1 MPVLKS
7 DTKNRSKEVGCH
19 KLHQDIRKD
28 FGRSPAIDIY
38 IRFAA
43 INNRCLAVTYTDD
56 THLVSVITLWIAHL
70 GEFTLPN
77 SVIGVVYVPIVIN
90 IVDKHLTGSVAIKHR
105 RYLGLEIAECETS
118 YYPFV
123 VVETQDAI
131 HPLENAERNMGTQ
144 VGRILTKKE

>member
-1 MPVLKS
+1 MLSCRDLPVLKS

-77 SVIGVVYVPIVIN
+77 SMIGVVYVPIVIN

-105 RYLGLEIAECETS
+105 RYLFCQTPFTS
-118 YYPFV
+118 LSKTCSFS
-123 VVETQDAI
+123 
-131 HPLENAERNMGTQ
+131 
-144 VGRILTKKE
+144 

>member
-1 MPVLKS
+1 MLSCREENQAGTLASPEERYQEPKQ
-7 DTKNRSKEVGCH
+7 RSWVPQTPSRYPKGFWSKPCH
-19 KLHQDIRKD
+19 RH
-28 FGRSPAIDIY
+28 IY

-77 SVIGVVYVPIVIN
+77 SMIGVVYVPIVIN

-105 RYLGLEIAECETS
+105 RYLFCQTPFTS
-118 YYPFV
+118 LSKTCSFS
-123 VVETQDAI
+123 
-131 HPLENAERNMGTQ
+131 
-144 VGRILTKKE
+144 